1 MDPNWEFCLEN
12 LATLARVIID
22 SSSCGGQAATTKNVS
37 SSEFP
42 TREPQLSSNGSQKKA
57 GIHHSRHNSRQN
69 QGCQIFLGTKYQNGK
84 KYAKLQQIIPNVHKI

>member
-1 MDPNWEFCLEN
+1 VWWSGRNNKKRLFLRISHAGASAIVERQP
-12 LATLARVIID
+12 
-22 SSSCGGQAATTKNVS
+22 
-37 SSEFP
+37 
-42 TREPQLSSNGSQKKA
+42 KKA